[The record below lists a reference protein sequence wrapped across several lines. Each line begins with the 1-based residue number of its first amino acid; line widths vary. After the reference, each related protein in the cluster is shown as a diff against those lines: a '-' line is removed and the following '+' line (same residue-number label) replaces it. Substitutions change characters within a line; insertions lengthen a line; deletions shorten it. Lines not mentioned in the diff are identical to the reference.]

1 MRIWNGIPAALA
13 VALLATGASSC
24 RPMVARAVSPETIVV
39 TEETCG
45 DLKGRAVEKMTCG
58 IYIAALPCAW
68 YQNACVGRSKVP
80 EAARAAAAACAVE
93 KPTTAQPA
101 DWR

>member
-1 MRIWNGIPAALA
+1 MRTRNGILAALVA
-13 VALLATGASSC
+13 ALLATGASSC

-45 DLKGRAVEKMTCG
+45 DLKARAVEKMTCG
-58 IYIAALPCAW
+58 ICIAAQPCAW
-68 YQNACVGRSKVP
+68 YQEACVGRSKVP
-80 EAARAAAAACAVE
+80 EASRAAAAACAVE